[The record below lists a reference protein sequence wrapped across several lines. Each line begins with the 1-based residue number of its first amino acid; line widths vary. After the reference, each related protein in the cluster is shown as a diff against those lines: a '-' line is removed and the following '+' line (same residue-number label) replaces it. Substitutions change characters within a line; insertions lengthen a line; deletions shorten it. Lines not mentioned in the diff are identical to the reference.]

1 MKAKERIRSFIM
13 VLLGCAISSTG
24 FVLFLEPGGIN
35 AGGLTGVSMLVAYAT
50 DVPWLSVGTINILF
64 NIPLFVISYRAI
76 GKGFFFGS
84 MLGMGLS
91 SVLLDLLGGILPTPT
106 VEPLVA
112 VAFGATLLGVGVGLV
127 FLAGASTGGVDILA
141 RMLKLKLR
149 NFPLGKI
156 ILMFDMG
163 TAVATG
169 IVYKDFNN
177 TLYSLLALFLVSTV
191 LDKVLYSGD
200 YAQLAIIATDKTE
213 EVADC
218 ISKKLNRGVTFL
230 MSQGYYL
237 RKNKYMILSVVK
249 RQQVAQLKELVYEI
263 DPGAFLVLQ
272 DAKQVLG
279 DGFKRYDR
287 LEL

>member
-1 MKAKERIRSFIM
+1 MKAKERIRNLIM

-64 NIPLFVISYRAI
+64 NIPLFLISYRAI

-230 MSQGYYL
+230 MSQGYFL
-237 RKNKYMILSVVK
+237 RKDKYMILSVVK

>member
-1 MKAKERIRSFIM
+1 M

>member
-1 MKAKERIRSFIM
+1 MKAKERIRNLLM

-24 FVLFLEPGGIN
+24 FVLFLQPAGIN

-50 DVPWLSVGTINILF
+50 DIPWLSVGTINILF
-64 NIPLFVISYRAI
+64 NIPLFLISYRAI
-76 GKGFFFGS
+76 GKEFFFGS
-84 MLGMGLS
+84 LLGMGLS
-91 SVLLDLLGGILPTPT
+91 SVLLDVLGGFLPTPT

-141 RMLKLKLR
+141 RMLKLKMR

-177 TLYSLLALFLVSTV
+177 TLYSMLALFLVSTV

-213 EVADC
+213 EVANA
-218 ISKKLNRGVTFL
+218 ISKRLNRGVTFL

-249 RQQVAQLKELVYEI
+249 RQQVAQLKELVYDI
-263 DPGAFLVLQ
+263 DADAFLILQ

-279 DGFKRYDR
+279 DGFKRYNKND
-287 LEL
+287 L